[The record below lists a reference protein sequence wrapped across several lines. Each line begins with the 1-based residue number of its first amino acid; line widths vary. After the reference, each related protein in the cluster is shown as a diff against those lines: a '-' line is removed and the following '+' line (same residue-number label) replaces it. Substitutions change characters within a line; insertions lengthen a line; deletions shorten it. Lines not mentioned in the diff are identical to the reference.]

1 MKIRSDFVTN
11 SSSYSSVCIR
21 IQSKK
26 LADLLTKYKVEGGVD
41 GLSIQDSQVSIV
53 NSGDACHWERVP
65 EQLDELITCLSIA
78 LEDIHFWDPRFDAAM
93 FQELNERK
101 QELTD
106 SVQEAAWD
114 FDLESNEGRVRASR
128 NHFRCERQADGS
140 VVYERSDT
148 DRPQDTS
155 TPAAEVS
162 YNAVETVPIQGSAFV
177 LTGNFAHCGG
187 GRDGVKAL
195 IVEKG
200 GRCTGSISG
209 KTDYLVVG
217 SLGNFGAKKLEQAAE
232 QQAKGKAL
240 KIIREYDLFRSLED

>member
-26 LADLLTKYKVEGGVD
+26 LADLLTKYKVEDGVD

-140 VVYERSDT
+140 VVYE
-148 DRPQDTS
+148 
-155 TPAAEVS
+155 
-162 YNAVETVPIQGSAFV
+162 
-177 LTGNFAHCGG
+177 
-187 GRDGVKAL
+187 
-195 IVEKG
+195 
-200 GRCTGSISG
+200 
-209 KTDYLVVG
+209 
-217 SLGNFGAKKLEQAAE
+217 
-232 QQAKGKAL
+232 
-240 KIIREYDLFRSLED
+240 